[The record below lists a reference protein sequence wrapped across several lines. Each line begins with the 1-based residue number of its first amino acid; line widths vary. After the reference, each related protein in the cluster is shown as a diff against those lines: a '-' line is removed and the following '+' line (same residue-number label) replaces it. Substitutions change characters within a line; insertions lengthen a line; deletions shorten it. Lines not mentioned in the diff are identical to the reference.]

1 VIPSKAIF
9 VISVLISG
17 LIFSP
22 SYSFAQSNQDE
33 NPLSSLFEIF
43 SQLFSF
49 DDEPPEPVI
58 EFGDAIIVQTSGTS
72 STTDTT
78 ENNLPPMAN
87 AGPDQDDVMEFAIVT
102 LDGSSSTDLD
112 GNIVSYKWTQLSG
125 AEVTLSSM
133 SAVKPTFQAPDV
145 TLQEILTF
153 MLAVVDNSNDTDI
166 DSVNITVN
174 EKNENS
180 PPTADAGPDQTVLEF
195 ATVTLDGSSSTDVD
209 GNIVSYKWT
218 QVSGTTVTLSSMTHV
233 KPTFTAPDVD
243 SPDNILKFL
252 LAVVDNSSGT
262 DTDEVIITVNENNDN
277 PGGGGPGDD
286 GPGDDGPGD
295 DGPGDDGPGDDGSGD
310 DGPGDNTPVDD
321 GPKGNDNDGER
332 KITVCHVPPG
342 NPDNSHTIRIGE
354 PAVLAHVA
362 HGDTIGSC
370 RGDPS
375 NENFSSEKSKNEN
388 ENRKDNSGKGNSEVD
403 NSGKDNKNNKKD
415 DNEKKSNSGKGNK
428 DKNDDHENTKD
439 NSGKGNSGV
448 DNSDKGN
455 QNKNKEKKSNSKL
468 NTNDDEAK
476 DEDDGHEDDD
486 ENEDVDEDDDEDD
499 NENEED

>member
-33 NPLSSLFEIF
+33 NPLSGLFEF
-43 SQLFSF
+43 FRQLFSF
-49 DDEPPEPVI
+49 EDQSEPVI

-78 ENNLPPMAN
+78 EINIPPIAD
-87 AGPDQDDVMEFAIVT
+87 AGSDQGNVMEFATVT

-133 SAVKPTFQAPDV
+133 TAVKPTFTAPDV
-145 TLQEILTF
+145 DSQNILTF
-153 MLAVVDNSNDTDI
+153 MLAVVDNSIDTDT
-166 DSVNITVN
+166 DNVNITV
-174 EKNENS
+174 KNVNF
-180 PPTADAGPDQTVLEF
+180 PPTADAGPNQTVLEF

-218 QVSGTTVTLSSMTHV
+218 QVSGSSVTLSSMTHV
-233 KPTFTAPDVD
+233 KPTFTAPDAD

-277 PGGGGPGDD
+277 PGGGGGS
-286 GPGDDGPGD
+286 
-295 DGPGDDGPGDDGSGD
+295 GDDGSGD
-310 DGPGDNTPVDD
+310 DGSGDDGSGDDGSGDNTPVDD

-332 KITVCHVPPG
+332 KITG
-342 NPDNSHTIRIGE
+342 NE
-354 PAVLAHVA
+354 
-362 HGDTIGSC
+362 
-370 RGDPS
+370 
-375 NENFSSEKSKNEN
+375 KNEN
-388 ENRKDNSGKGNSEVD
+388 CPPTADAGPDQTVLELHMLHME
-403 NSGKDNKNNKKD
+403 
-415 DNEKKSNSGKGNK
+415 
-428 DKNDDHENTKD
+428 T
-439 NSGKGNSGV
+439 
-448 DNSDKGN
+448 
-455 QNKNKEKKSNSKL
+455 Q
-468 NTNDDEAK
+468 
-476 DEDDGHEDDD
+476 
-486 ENEDVDEDDDEDD
+486 
-499 NENEED
+499 